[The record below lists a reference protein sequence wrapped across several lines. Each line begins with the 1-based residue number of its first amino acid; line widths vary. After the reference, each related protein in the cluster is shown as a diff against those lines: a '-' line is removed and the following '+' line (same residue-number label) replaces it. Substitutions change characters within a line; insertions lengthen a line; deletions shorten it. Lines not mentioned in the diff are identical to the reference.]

1 MTRLRLTAELHAQL
15 RKHLF
20 PGDGKEAVAVA
31 LCGRLTLSDAG
42 ILCVHQ
48 LHPIGHDQCK
58 ERTPDRVTWEPR
70 LAHAVFE
77 RATAKSMAIL
87 KIHSHPTGYADFS
100 VFDDRSDTNLFT
112 SLHSWTDD
120 GLPHASAVMLP
131 DGEMFGRIFSRDGRF
146 KSMDRISVVGDDIS
160 FFGRGD
166 ETRIDPSQLRTAQT
180 FGDRT
185 TALLGKLKIGV
196 VGCSGTGSWV
206 IEQLARLGVGEL
218 VLVDPDL
225 VERKNLNR
233 IVNSSGVDAY
243 EHRLKVDA
251 LREAIMRHGTGTL
264 VTTYAT
270 TLFDPSVARQLAS
283 CDVLFGCMDSV
294 EGRDRLNR
302 IATFYLVPY
311 FDLGVR
317 LDADGAGGISNV
329 SGVVHSLL
337 PGGSSLFSRGAYTAE
352 SLRADSLRRT
362 NPEQYEEERKQGY
375 IKGAKVDSPAVIS
388 VNGFCATMA
397 VNEFLGRIHPFR
409 GGHNSEYRWHQFD
422 LKNAFWQQRPDGPPC
437 EVLARYAGRGDM
449 HPFLDSV
456 TNV

>member
-1 MTRLRLTAELHAQL
+1 MTRIRLTVEQHAQL

-31 LCGRLTLSDAG
+31 LCGRLTLSDVD
-42 ILCVHQ
+42 ILCIHL

-58 ERTPDRVTWEPR
+58 ERTPDRVIWEPR

-77 RATAKSMAIL
+77 RAGAKSMAIL
-87 KIHSHPTGYADFS
+87 KIHNHSTGYSDFS
-100 VFDDRSDTNLFT
+100 VFDDRSDAELFT

-120 GLPHASAVMLP
+120 GFPHASAVMLP
-131 DGEMFGRIFSRDGRF
+131 DGEMFGRTFSREGRF
-146 KSMDRISVVGDDIS
+146 KSVDRISVVGDDIL
-160 FFGRGD
+160 FFGRDG
-166 ETRIDPSQLRTAQT
+166 ETGIDPAQLRTTQT
-180 FGDRT
+180 FGDHT
-185 TALLGKLKIGV
+185 TSLLRKLKIGV

-206 IEQLARLGVGEL
+206 IEQLARLGVREL

-233 IVNSSGVDAY
+233 IVNSSGVDADDC
-243 EHRLKVDA
+243 RLKVDA
-251 LREAIMRHGTGTL
+251 LREAISRHGTGTV
-264 VTTYAT
+264 VTTYAA
-270 TLFDPSVARQLAS
+270 TLFDRVAARQLAS

-329 SGVVHSLL
+329 SGVVHTLL

-409 GGHNSEYRWHQFD
+409 GGHNSEYRWHVFD
-422 LKNAFWQQRPDGPPC
+422 LKNAFWQQRPDGLPC
-437 EVLARYAGRGDM
+437 EVLARYTGRGDM

-456 TNV
+456 TNA